1 MNIRM
6 VGNMKTEWDQNVPIW
21 NSGRNTKIRRRSI
34 FSGVKWEVKDRLNH
48 LGTLFVGDILN
59 EDVPSAGH
67 AHVGVFFE
75 VY

>member
-34 FSGVKWEVKDRLNH
+34 FSGVK
-48 LGTLFVGDILN
+48 
-59 EDVPSAGH
+59 
-67 AHVGVFFE
+67 
-75 VY
+75 